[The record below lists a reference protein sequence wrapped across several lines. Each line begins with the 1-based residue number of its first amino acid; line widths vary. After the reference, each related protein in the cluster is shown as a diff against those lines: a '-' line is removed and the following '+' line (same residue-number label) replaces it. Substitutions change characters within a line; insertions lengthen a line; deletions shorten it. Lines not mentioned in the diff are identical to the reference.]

1 MGSSLRSQ
9 WDSDQKKETV
19 VEVSPAPQYFSD
31 PVQKPESDH
40 AAKQG
45 FKKFPLSFR
54 LFASLFLSILGMAY
68 GVFLAQIWIDTGMQ
82 ISLIAEGYRDFGFIE
97 LVSHSFQY
105 LGWFAVVFAV
115 LAGAF
120 LLTSFSEKLK
130 SFFIIWTC
138 AWVISDIGATWLI
151 RYHDF
156 FAYQLFFSG
165 VALAVS
171 FSALFLLIQYDI
183 WFKPNR

>member
-1 MGSSLRSQ
+1 MGSLLRSR
-9 WDSDQKKETV
+9 WDSDQKRETD
-19 VEVSPAPQYFSD
+19 VEVSTASQHFLNPTQKLQSGPATKY
-31 PVQKPESDH
+31 
-40 AAKQG
+40 G
-45 FKKFPLSFR
+45 FKKFPLSVR

-97 LVSHSFQY
+97 LTSHTFQY
-105 LGWFAVVFAV
+105 LGWFVVVFAV
-115 LAGAF
+115 LLGAF

-130 SFFIIWTC
+130 SFFILWTG

-151 RYHDF
+151 RYNDF

-165 VALAVS
+165 AALAIS
-171 FSALFLLIQYDI
+171 FLALFLLTQYDI